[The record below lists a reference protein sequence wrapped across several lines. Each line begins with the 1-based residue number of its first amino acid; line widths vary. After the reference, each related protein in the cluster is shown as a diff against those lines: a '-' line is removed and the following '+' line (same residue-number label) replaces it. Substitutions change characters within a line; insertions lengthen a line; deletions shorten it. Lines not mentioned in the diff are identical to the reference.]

1 MNKAIDFQMFKQMQE
16 KILSKG
22 LIISIWISEDGT
34 LVEIEIYELLAYGV
48 YER

>member
-1 MNKAIDFQMFKQMQE
+1 MQE

-34 LVEIEIYELLAYGV
+34 LVEIEIYELLVYGV